1 MRLLRTIGVLVGLA
15 LLAVV
20 ITGVVSGVWTGVLL
34 ANLTYRPTIPWSAP
48 LMLAVLALL
57 WWGLGGWT
65 KRSSARAV
73 SLRAAP
79 LSASVTILALAA
91 GLLSLAALVG
101 FWIVEHRLVATP
113 PALRPDYSR
122 LGAVTVLVMLAT
134 ASISGGVSE
143 EAGFRGYFQGAMERR
158 GFGPAAILIT
168 ALVMAPEHALT
179 QGFVWP
185 TLIFYLLVDVMLG
198 ALAYITGSIGP
209 GVIVHAVGLFVF
221 FAYVWPYDHERPLI
235 SRSGPDQSFW
245 LSLVGMVLFGLAGV
259 AAFFALARTVRK
271 SLLA

>member
-1 MRLLRTIGVLVGLA
+1 MKLLRSVGVLVGLA

-34 ANLTYRPTIPWSAP
+34 ANLKFNPTIPWSAP
-48 LMLAVLALL
+48 AMLAILALL
-57 WWGLGGWT
+57 WWAMGGWGS
-65 KRSSARAV
+65 RSSARAI

-79 LSASVTILALAA
+79 LSASVTILALVA

-113 PALRPDYSR
+113 AALRPDYSK

-134 ASISGGVSE
+134 ASISGALSE

-158 GFGPAAILIT
+158 GVGPAAILIT

-185 TLIFYLLVDVMLG
+185 TLVFYLLVDIMLG
-198 ALAYITGSIGP
+198 ALAYITKSIGP
-209 GVIVHAVGLFVF
+209 GIVVHAIGLLVF
-221 FAYVWPYDHERPLI
+221 FDYVWPHDHERTLI
-235 SRSGPDQSFW
+235 SQTGPDQAFW
-245 LSLVGMVLFGLAGV
+245 FSLGGMAVFGVASI
-259 AAFFALARTVRK
+259 AAFFALARAARK
-271 SLLA
+271 T